1 MKDFGKEDEDELPDE
16 GESVLTG
23 KSKSS
28 NVG

>member
-16 GESVLTG
+16 GESVLTE

-28 NVG
+28 NVE